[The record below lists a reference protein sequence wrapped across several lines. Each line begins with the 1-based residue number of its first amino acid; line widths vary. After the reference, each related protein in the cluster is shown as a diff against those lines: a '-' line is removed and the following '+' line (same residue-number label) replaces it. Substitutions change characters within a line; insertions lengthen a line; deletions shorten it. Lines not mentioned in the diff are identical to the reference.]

1 MDEIQKWLKVNTENT
16 ESFIVSSRYAI
27 IKHLLIYNL
36 VIWSLYFNFN
46 YVHQKDYSK
55 FDMSRITQKLADL
68 KFRKLCVQ
76 SDEPSFLSIFQ
87 NEGFILDSK
96 DCLHLIIKKHEKE

>member
-1 MDEIQKWLKVNTENT
+1 
-16 ESFIVSSRYAI
+16 
-27 IKHLLIYNL
+27 
-36 VIWSLYFNFN
+36 
-46 YVHQKDYSK
+46 
-55 FDMSRITQKLADL
+55 MSRITQKLADL